1 MKRKKNAKHYLCIKQ
16 QLKRL
21 TKEEYLT
28 LRELC
33 HAAKNL
39 YNEGLYSVRQHF
51 FQTEQYLSYSK
62 NYHLL
67 KNSRNYKMLNSNMA
81 QQILKEVDGTFQSF
95 FSLLKLAKRGKYS
108 FQGISLPRYLPKD
121 GYMTLVVGFVRIN
134 GNQFVLPYSN
144 SFKKTHVPIT
154 ITMPPIL
161 KDKSIK
167 EIRII
172 PKSKARFFEIQ
183 YTYEAGKIETTLDQT
198 KALAIDLGINNL
210 ATCVTNEGHSFI
222 VDGKHIKSINQ
233 WFNKENARLQSIK
246 DLQGT
251 KGTTKHQA
259 FLARKRNNTVNDYIN
274 KTCRYIVNYC
284 IKNQIGHVVIG
295 YNKDLQNKSNIGRRN
310 NQNLVNLPVGEI
322 RKKLEYLCELYGIHY
337 VLQEESYT
345 SKASFFDRDTMPAYG
360 KEENRDI
367 VPFSGKRVKRGLYR
381 TSAGYEFNADVN
393 GALNILR
400 KSNVVCLD
408 ALYSSGVVATPMR
421 IRVV

>member
-1 MKRKKNAKHYLCIKQ
+1 MKGKKNAKHYLCIKQ

-33 HAAKNL
+33 HVAKNL
-39 YNEGLYSVRQHF
+39 YNEGLYSVRQYF
-51 FQTEQYLSYSK
+51 FQTEQYLPYSK

-67 KNSRNYKMLNSNMA
+67 KNSENYKMLNSNMG
-81 QQILKEVDGTFQSF
+81 QQILKEVDGTFKSF
-95 FSLLKLAKRGKYS
+95 FGLLKLAKQGEYG
-108 FQGISLPRYLPKD
+108 FQDISLPHYLPKD
-121 GYMTLVVGFVRIN
+121 GYMALVVGFVRFN
-134 GNQFVLPYSN
+134 ENRFVLPYSN
-144 SFKKTHVPIT
+144 SFKKTHAPIT

-161 KDKSIK
+161 KDKTIK

-172 PKSKARFFEIQ
+172 PKSNARFFEIQ
-183 YTYEAGKIETTLDQT
+183 YTYEVDEIETILDQN

-210 ATCVTNEGHSFI
+210 TTCVTSEGHSFI
-222 VDGKHIKSINQ
+222 LDGKRMKSINQ

-246 DLQGT
+246 DLQGI
-251 KGTTKHQA
+251 KETTKRQA
-259 FLARKRNNTVNDYIN
+259 FLARKRNHAVNDYIN
-274 KTCRYIVNYC
+274 KTCRYIINYC
-284 IKNQIGHVVIG
+284 IRNQIGHVVIG

-322 RKKLEYLCELYGIHY
+322 RKKLEYLCNLYGIPY

-345 SKASFFDRDTMPAYG
+345 SKASFFDGDAMPVY
-360 KEENRDI
+360 EEDDNQNI
-367 VPFSGKRVKRGLYR
+367 VHFSGKRVKRGLYR
-381 TSAGYEFNADVN
+381 TSTGYEFNADVN

-408 ALYSSGVVATPMR
+408 ALYSRGVVATPMR
-421 IRVV
+421 IRVA

>member
-1 MKRKKNAKHYLCIKQ
+1 MAKKNDDKHYLCIKQ

-21 TKEEYLT
+21 TKEEYLI

-51 FQTEQYLSYSK
+51 FQTEQYLPYSK

-67 KNSRNYKMLNSNMA
+67 KDSENYRLLNSNMA
-81 QQILKEVDGTFQSF
+81 QQILKEVDTTFQSF
-95 FSLLKLAKRGKYS
+95 FGLLKKAK
-108 FQGISLPRYLPKD
+108 QGNYNYKDISLPHYLPKD
-121 GYMTLVVGFVRIN
+121 GYMTLVVGFVRLN
-134 GNQFVLPYSN
+134 EDFFLLPYSN
-144 SFKKTHVPIT
+144 SYKKNHAPIK

-161 KDKSIK
+161 KDKTIK

-172 PKSKARFFEIQ
+172 PKANARFFEIQ
-183 YTYEAGKIETTLDQT
+183 YTYEVDRIETILDQN

-210 ATCVTNEGHSFI
+210 ATCVTNEGGSFI
-222 VDGKHIKSINQ
+222 VDGKRIKSINQ

-246 DLQGT
+246 DLQKI
-251 KGTTKHQA
+251 KGTTKRQA
-259 FLARKRNNTVNDYIN
+259 FLAKRRNNAVNDYIN
-274 KTCRYIVNYC
+274 KTCRYIINYC
-284 IKNQIGHVVIG
+284 LEHQIGHLVIG
-295 YNKDLQNKSNIGRRN
+295 YNKDLQKKSNIGRKN
-310 NQNLVNLPVGEI
+310 NQNLINLPVGET
-322 RKKLEYLCELYGIHY
+322 RKKLEYLCDLYGIHY

-345 SKASFFDRDTMPAYG
+345 SVASFFDGDAMPVYG
-360 KEENRDI
+360 EEKDQHP

-381 TSAGYEFNADVN
+381 TSTGYEFNADVN

-408 ALYSSGVVATPMR
+408 ALCSRGVVATPMR
-421 IRVV
+421 IRVA